1 MKNVNYSL
9 SICHLYPDLLNL
21 YGDRGNI
28 ITLEKRCIWRG
39 IEIEVVKL
47 SAGEKFERG
56 KYDIVFLGGGQDF
69 DQNIILDDLINLKG
83 RDIINE
89 INEMVVFLCICGGYQ
104 MMGEY
109 YMESS
114 GKRLDCLGAIPIV
127 TESGEKRLIGNI
139 VCNSNELVDIGR
151 DPLLVG
157 FENHNGR
164 TFLGEGVKPLAKVL
178 SGFGNNGVD
187 KTEGA
192 RYKNTYCTYMHGS
205 FLPRNPDM
213 ADNLILKALE
223 RKYGRLIQLE
233 QIEVKYENNARLSA
247 QTCKKSL
254 TK

>member
-1 MKNVNYSL
+1 MKTANYSL

-28 ITLEKRCIWRG
+28 ITLEKRCVWRG
-39 IEIEVVKL
+39 IEVEVVKL
-47 SAGEKFERG
+47 SAGEKFDRG
-56 KYDIVFLGGGQDF
+56 RYDIVFLGGGQDF

-89 INEMVVFLCICGGYQ
+89 VNEMVVFLCICGGYQ
-104 MMGEY
+104 MMGKY

-114 GKRLDCLGAIPIV
+114 GKRLDCLGAIPVV

-139 VCNSNELVDIGR
+139 VCDSKELRDIGR
-151 DPLLVG
+151 DSLLVG

-164 TFLGEGVKPLAKVL
+164 TFLGEGVKPLANVL
-178 SGFGNNGVD
+178 TGFGNNGTD

-192 RYKNTYCTYMHGS
+192 RYKNSYCTYMHGS
-205 FLPRNPDM
+205 FLPRNPAM

-223 RKYGRLIQLE
+223 RKYDRIIQLE
-233 QIEVKYENNARLSA
+233 QIEVKYENNARLNA
-247 QTCKKSL
+247 QTCIKSL

>member
-1 MKNVNYSL
+1 MKSENYSL

-39 IEIEVVKL
+39 IEVEIVKL
-47 SAGEKFERG
+47 GAGEKFEQG

-83 RDIINE
+83 RDIICEVND
-89 INEMVVFLCICGGYQ
+89 MVVFLCICGGYQ

-109 YMESS
+109 YKESS
-114 GKRLDCLGAIPIV
+114 GKKLDCLGAIPIT
-127 TESGEKRLIGNI
+127 TESGDKRLIGNI
-139 VCNSNELVDIGR
+139 VCTSPELNESGR
-151 DPLLVG
+151 DPVLVG

-164 TFLGEGVKPLAKVL
+164 TFLGEGVKSLANVL
-178 SGFGNNGVD
+178 SGFGNNGTD

-192 RYKNTYCTYMHGS
+192 RYKNVYCTYMHGS
-205 FLPRNPDM
+205 FLPRNPDI
-213 ADNLILKALE
+213 ADVLIHKALE
-223 RKYGRLIQLE
+223 RKYNKLIQLE
-233 QIEVKYENNARLSA
+233 QIEVKYENNARLYA